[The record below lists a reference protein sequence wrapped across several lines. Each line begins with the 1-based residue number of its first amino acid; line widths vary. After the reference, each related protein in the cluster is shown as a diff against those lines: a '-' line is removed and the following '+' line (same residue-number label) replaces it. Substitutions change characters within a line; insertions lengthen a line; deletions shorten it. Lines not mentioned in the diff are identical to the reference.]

1 MQQYLA
7 SIVVSFLHGNKYK
20 VFLIDWLAMSTK
32 YLNRSIGCG
41 RFCQA
46 ISTLCEGKLG
56 HVNNIKKQPSMGFA
70 IGLTLDIN
78 P

>member
-1 MQQYLA
+1 MKQYLTR
-7 SIVVSFLHGNKYK
+7 IVGNILHGKNYK

-56 HVNNIKKQPSMGFA
+56 HVNNIKKAA
-70 IGLTLDIN
+70 IHGICNWLDVSN
-78 P
+78 